1 MTNAQNN
8 TTFAAYAQE
17 ISPLI
22 RQVIKKKII
31 LSEFKKED
39 AEYLKFAE
47 QIKELQA
54 EQKAYLAEKESE
66 LIGEIKDLDNDI
78 KEGIKAMTQGT
89 KFSAKD
95 VKAYLISRAKEK
107 VDEVILKGDVFGALE
122 KELA

>member
-8 TTFAAYAQE
+8 TTFAVYAQE

-22 RQVIKKKII
+22 RQVIKKKTI
-31 LSEFKKED
+31 LVEFKKED

-54 EQKAYLAEKESE
+54 EQKIYLAEKESE

-95 VKAYLISRAKEK
+95 VKAYLTSRAKDK
-107 VDEVILKGDVFGALE
+107 VEEVILKGDVFSVLE
-122 KELA
+122 KELS